1 MYNRLDYKRLFQ
13 IFFTALAA
21 VLLTIFLLSGKCSAQ
36 LTVKMLD
43 VGQGDSFLIQTDTE
57 NILIDTADVG
67 ARNRLNYYLQLSDV
81 ETIDKLILTHPHAD
95 HIGNAAY
102 LMSQN
107 RVRYV
112 YDNGRASSSQ
122 YYRAYVSQS
131 RERHIPRYTLREGD
145 IFFLDDGAYLE
156 ILSANRFDKYEN
168 DNCIVAKLVYGNFS
182 MLFTGDA
189 EISVEDSLFQNSN
202 NLSATILKAGHHGSK
217 TSSTLDFVQAVSP
230 QYVFI
235 SAKLNNKFGHPHA
248 AALDNFLL
256 AGVPKQNIFWTG
268 KNGAVTV
275 ITDGTNITVTPEIS
289 SNWLDEYLNYKIE
302 IEDIWIDDSE

>member
-21 VLLTIFLLSGKCSAQ
+21 VLLTIFFASGICSAQ
-36 LTVKMLD
+36 LKVTMLD
-43 VGQGDSFLIQTDTE
+43 VGQGDSFLIQTETE
-57 NILIDTADVG
+57 NILIDTADYN

-81 ETIDKLILTHPHAD
+81 EIIDKLILTHPHAD
-95 HIGNAAY
+95 HIANAPY
-102 LMSQN
+102 LINSGF
-107 RVRYV
+107 VGAV

-122 YYRAYVSQS
+122 YYRNYIKACK
-131 RERHIPRYTLREGD
+131 ENNIPRYTLTEGD
-145 IFFLDDGAYLE
+145 TFFLDDGAYLE
-156 ILSANRFDKYEN
+156 ILSANRFDRYEN

-202 NLSATILKAGHHGSK
+202 NLSATILKAAHHGSK
-217 TSSTLDFVQAVSP
+217 TSNSLDFVQAVSP

-248 AALDNFLL
+248 AAIDNFLL

-275 ITDGTNITVTPEIS
+275 ITDGTNITVIPEIY
-289 SNWLDEYLNYKIE
+289 SNWLDEYLNYRIE
-302 IEDIWIDDSE
+302 LQTIWQEN

>member
-1 MYNRLDYKRLFQ
+1 MYNDTWQKTFQLFL
-13 IFFTALAA
+13 IVVAT
-21 VLLTIFLLSGKCSAQ
+21 VLLTIFFASGICSAQ
-36 LTVKMLD
+36 LKVTMLD

-57 NILIDTADVG
+57 NILIDTADYN
-67 ARNRLNYYLQLSDV
+67 AKNRLLYYLQLSNV

-95 HIGNAAY
+95 HIANAPY
-102 LMSQN
+102 LINSGF
-107 RVRYV
+107 VGAV

-122 YYRAYVSQS
+122 YYRAYVKAC
-131 RERHIPRYTLREGD
+131 RENNIPRYTLTEGD
-145 IFFLDDGAYLE
+145 AFFLDDGAYLE

-168 DNCIVAKLVYGNFS
+168 DNCVVAKLVYGNFS

-202 NLSATILKAGHHGSK
+202 NLSATILKAAHHGSK
-217 TSSTLDFVQAVSP
+217 TSNSLDFVQAVSP

-248 AALDNFLL
+248 AAIDNFLL

-275 ITDGTNITVTPEIS
+275 ITDGVNTTVTPEIF
-289 SNWLDEYLNYKIE
+289 SNWVDEYLNYKIE
-302 IEDIWIDDSE
+302 LQTIWQKN